1 MRARWLMSLRK
12 KPASK
17 LRIFDIN
24 RPGMRVRLLENGAMA
39 FIPGALILD
48 NKERIECNGEDGT
61 VLINKEVV
69 YKLGDVLEI
78 VLTEVNQENR
88 SLVGKPTQVFAD
100 LVSETQTSA
109 EQPAE
114 GAENNEPQ
122 V

>member
-1 MRARWLMSLRK
+1 MVKTA
-12 KPASK
+12 
-17 LRIFDIN
+17 
-24 RPGMRVRLLENGAMA
+24 LL
-39 FIPGALILD
+39 ID
-48 NKERIECNGEDGT
+48 
-61 VLINKEVV
+61 KEVV

>member
-1 MRARWLMSLRK
+1 M
-12 KPASK
+12 
-17 LRIFDIN
+17 
-24 RPGMRVRLLENGAMA
+24 
-39 FIPGALILD
+39 
-48 NKERIECNGEDGT
+48 
-61 VLINKEVV
+61 V